1 MKDKFVERYFAN
13 LKQTP
18 NDIKNDYENTVEL
31 YAKPGVYVLM
41 DNSQRYSALYT
52 DEENQSSYLVEEFWG
67 DAPISQV
74 EYSYKDPDGNF
85 INLGQK
91 SFCGQ
96 NKIINYTGFK
106 LSQEGEIVHFSAVE
120 AKENFDSAHSAIQ
133 NIFESQLGLNAPTES

>member
-31 YAKPGVYVLM
+31 YAKPGVYVLR

-67 DAPISQV
+67 SQ
-74 EYSYKDPDGNF
+74 
-85 INLGQK
+85 
-91 SFCGQ
+91 
-96 NKIINYTGFK
+96 
-106 LSQEGEIVHFSAVE
+106 
-120 AKENFDSAHSAIQ
+120 
-133 NIFESQLGLNAPTES
+133 